1 MKNINYHIEISG
13 NDGFFRQ
20 DSRVTLHWDH
30 ITKQSLTETMR
41 KIKSLVV
48 NQLKN
53 DSVMITV
60 GVSDSS
66 FNIQY
71 SKRWCMTR
79 FDSELTTRKHNGQD
93 FSEITGTESF
103 TDNRE
108 MARIFVQML
117 EIDIRKNMD
126 DIPKTVGKYAQ
137 SLQSV

>member
-20 DSRVTLHWDH
+20 DSHVSLFWDH

-41 KIKSLVV
+41 KIKSLVI

-53 DSVMITV
+53 DSVM
-60 GVSDSS
+60 VSIELSDGS
-66 FNIQY
+66 FNRK
-71 SKRWCMTR
+71 STKRWCMGR
-79 FDSELTTRKHNGQD
+79 FNSELITRTYNGHD
-93 FSEITGTESF
+93 FSEITGTELF

-126 DIPKTVGKYAQ
+126 DIPKTVCRYAQ
-137 SLQSV
+137 SIQSV